1 MRKYHFILQ
10 FVIYIAFLQ
19 KQVPPEQFDTF
30 SKQPYEILK
39 PKKNKQK
46 EKKGKEEEK
55 GASTKKPKKK
65 QVEIDEEDFGS
76 TKKTIKK
83 KIGTDAETE
92 KLFQIIQKHV
102 VQFALKMPLVITDS

>member
-39 PKKNKQK
+39 P
-46 EKKGKEEEK
+46 KKGKEEEK